1 MNAIPDNSG
10 RTKLENQS
18 HLHGQEVFHVDETS
32 DLPIWVQLRN
42 RITYLIRTGCFKP
55 GEQLPSVRSL
65 SSSAKINYNTV
76 ARSYKDLEQSGLIV
90 SMRGRG
96 MYVQKGIRT
105 DESEESPI
113 DALLENCV
121 QQYRLIGM
129 NFEDIR
135 VHIDKVVALAEKDSR
150 DAVEKREGYL

>member
-1 MNAIPDNSG
+1 MNAMPDNGGCMESG
-10 RTKLENQS
+10 SQSRLHNQD
-18 HLHGQEVFHVDETS
+18 VFRVDETS

-42 RITYLIRTGCFKP
+42 RITYLIRTGYFKP

-96 MYVQKGIRT
+96 MYVQKGIRA
-105 DESEESPI
+105 DDSEEAPV
-113 DALLENCV
+113 DALLENCI

-129 NFEDIR
+129 SFEDIR
-135 VHIDKVVALAEKDSR
+135 MQIDKVVALAEKDSL